1 MAQLDALLSEL
12 ANFDAQHDLGGL
24 RRVRE
29 QIVSEH
35 PRSEAAA
42 EALYKIGL
50 DLLFRERRLSDAMS
64 NFDEAAKRKVAF
76 WSDAARTSLGLCL
89 FHQHRSQKALL
100 ELRKVAYQDK
110 PSAHTVTALS
120 FIEIVYEAEANKDE
134 AKRARKD
141 RIGQLECLAA
151 GSDSSNDASQRG
163 YFLYLLGLACRD
175 QGDDTRATAAL
186 TEAKALGPDV
196 LGAELYRSVLEA
208 LR

>member
-12 ANFDAQHDLGGL
+12 ANFDAQHDLAGL

-35 PRSEAAA
+35 PQSEAAA

-64 NFDEAAKRKVAF
+64 NFDDAAKRKVAF

-89 FHQHRSQKALL
+89 FHQHRPQKALL

-141 RIGQLECLAA
+141 RMAQLERLAA
-151 GSDSSNDASQRG
+151 GPDGDDASQRA

-175 QGDDTRATAAL
+175 QGDDARATSAL

-196 LGAELYRSVLEA
+196 LGAELYRSVIEA